1 MEDYK
6 IENHD
11 GEYIGT
17 SRDEIIDGL
26 ARFRL
31 DEEQYNLFP
40 DELWKDKEV
49 IITSVRAGNYASHM
63 FHYIDESLWRDKDFL
78 SSFLYDAQRHSG
90 HDDIEGHSIVDYIH
104 PSIKNCIQIRPLLD
118 SYLDQLDE
126 DEDED

>member
-11 GEYIGT
+11 GEFIGT

-40 DELWKDKEV
+40 DELWKDGDV
-49 IITSVRAGNYASHM
+49 IITSVRAGNLASNM
-63 FHYIDESLWRDKDFL
+63 FDFIDESLWRDKDFL
-78 SSFLYDAQRHSG
+78 SSFIYDAERHSG
-90 HDDIEGHSIVDYIH
+90 HGDFEGRSIVDYIH

-118 SYLDQLDE
+118 SYLDSLDE